1 MSLHHQ
7 SGTRAFA
14 GFFLAT
20 ERPGVRFSLR
30 TLMVAVTLTGLILGG
45 ALMTSRRYLD
55 NLRFRRTLESRGRSY
70 FRGAPSAA
78 RVSHLW

>member
-30 TLMVAVTLTGLILGG
+30 TLMVAVTLTGLILG
-45 ALMTSRRYLD
+45 
-55 NLRFRRTLESRGRSY
+55 
-70 FRGAPSAA
+70 AP
-78 RVSHLW
+78 